1 VNIPDDQL
9 PPIIRALEHY
19 ADYLKATQRDD
30 RFFREI
36 ADHMKRKEP
45 EQQRT
50 EPARRKKRA

>member
-9 PPIIRALEHY
+9 PLIIRALEHY

-36 ADHMKRKEP
+36 ADRMKRKEP
-45 EQQRT
+45 EQQQM
-50 EPARRKKRA
+50 ESARREKRA